1 MWLEH
6 LTRRGSAVAQFA
18 HHVFFLAAG
27 AYLVPISQACQLF
40 IKQFKAVHPANLV
53 EVPENSS
60 TICLRSVY
68 KTAAH
73 QVEIICRAILPTTY
87 SYLVHIWSIF
97 YLYLMTVIRLQEG
110 STNSLQKQFS
120 SFCRLLFLHAW
131 VEINSYFWVRCG
143 NTACWSAFHDS
154 FFDPYLMTS
163 ILGWLQAGPLD
174 QTMTQSGLMA
184 GYACVFVQPITS
196 HGRRPCHA
204 MPYNTTFYNL
214 MA

>member
-1 MWLEH
+1 
-6 LTRRGSAVAQFA
+6 
-18 HHVFFLAAG
+18 
-27 AYLVPISQACQLF
+27 
-40 IKQFKAVHPANLV
+40 
-53 EVPENSS
+53 
-60 TICLRSVY
+60 
-68 KTAAH
+68 
-73 QVEIICRAILPTTY
+73 
-87 SYLVHIWSIF
+87 
-97 YLYLMTVIRLQEG
+97 MTVIRLQEG

-196 HGRRPCHA
+196 HGRRPCMPYHTYI
-204 MPYNTTFYNL
+204 PYNTTFYYLMPQPNL
-214 MA
+214 YVYILAHYQILQCHFIPNQNPFAVFCSTNPETLTFR